1 MCFVCLLYFRFRA
14 LVNSYVRSGQ
24 VMSWSGKKVFKYCLW
39 FSKGCS
45 SSVSCLLQFRVR
57 SLLCPLASGQVMR
70 TCRIESLL
78 YGGWLG
84 YLRIYVDFKLSKLL
98 NESYIMVWTKEWRKV
113 REAFIHASVEV
124 LEFELSSA
132 DTWWPLVASKG
143 VVR

>member
-1 MCFVCLLYFRFRA
+1 
-14 LVNSYVRSGQ
+14 
-24 VMSWSGKKVFKYCLW
+24 
-39 FSKGCS
+39 
-45 SSVSCLLQFRVR
+45 
-57 SLLCPLASGQVMR
+57 MR